1 MVAWRLK
8 VREHWPVAAGLL
20 AIGLAWEA
28 AIVLLHV
35 KPYVLP
41 SLSAIAGATATNL
54 PVLLTGLMATLS
66 ESLGG
71 FVLGTLIGLALAML
85 LVLVPLLEKALMPI
99 VVAINSV
106 PVVAYTPLALIWLG
120 IGPASKVAMV
130 TLAVGFVILLNALHG
145 LKRPEQ
151 AAIDLMR
158 SFGAGPLTI
167 MAKLRLPAAMPSLV
181 NGMRVGVVRSV
192 IVAIVSEMLGAYRG
206 IGWIIFQATQ
216 QVNFLEVWAAVLVSS
231 LASMALYMA
240 LVWADRKLVWWT

>member
-8 VREHWPVAAGLL
+8 VQEHWPVAAGLL

-28 AIVLLHV
+28 AIVLLQV

-71 FVLGTLIGLALAML
+71 FILGTAIGLALAML

-167 MAKLRLPAAMPSLV
+167 MAKLRLPAAMPALV

-240 LVWADRKLVWWT
+240 LVWTDRKLVWWT